1 MTTFNGWF
9 FWAVLSAVFA
19 ALTTI
24 FAKIGVQNVDSD
36 LATLVRTAIIIFVLT
51 TFVIFTGKWSNPLAL
66 SSRTWLFLGLSALAT
81 GASWVCYFRGLQIG
95 EASNVAAVDK
105 FSLVLV
111 AVFAFGFLGER
122 HSMREWLGIALVA
135 SGVICLAFKR

>member
-1 MTTFNGWF
+1 MTTFNSWF

-19 ALTTI
+19 ALTTV
-24 FAKIGVQNVDSD
+24 FAKIGVQDVDSD

-51 TFVIFTGKWSNPLAL
+51 GFVILTGKWSNPLAL
-66 SSRTWLFLGLSALAT
+66 SSRTWIFLGLSALAT

-95 EASNVAAVDK
+95 VASNVAAVDK

-122 HSMREWLGIALVA
+122 HSPREWLGIALVA
-135 SGVICLAFKR
+135 IGVICLAFKK